1 MTSREKRKH
10 DLAVAQAEVGYQL
23 ELARG
28 ASVIASMLSADNM
41 AASIEETLSEF
52 VSAYGTTD
60 LKIFMLLLGQR
71 LMARNRTDAANML
84 LTRAP
89 ASPATVTRRQTGRNA
104 MGRANSSLRSTARR
118 RCCKLPSAQMCAAN
132 FRVVPAW

>member
-1 MTSREKRKH
+1 MTPREKRKH

-28 ASVIASMLSADNM
+28 ASVIASMLSTDNM

-60 LKIFMLLLGQR
+60 LKIFMQLLGQR

-89 ASPATVTRRQTGRNA
+89 ASPATVTRRQTGRKRD
-104 MGRANSSLRSTARR
+104 GSRQFVTT
-118 RCCKLPSAQMCAAN
+118 
-132 FRVVPAW
+132 VDG